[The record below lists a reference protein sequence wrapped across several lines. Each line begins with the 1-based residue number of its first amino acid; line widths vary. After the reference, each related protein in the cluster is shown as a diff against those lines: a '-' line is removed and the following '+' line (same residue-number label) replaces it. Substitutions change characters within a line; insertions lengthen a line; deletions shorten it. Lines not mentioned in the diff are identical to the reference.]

1 MGISTQVLTVVGVG
15 RDAQRYKSI
24 LQKHSVDDNS
34 GWSVTNEL
42 GAFVVQRNV

>member
-1 MGISTQVLTVVGVG
+1 MGISTQVLTAEGVG
-15 RDAQRYKSI
+15 RDAQSI